1 MRRVLVCIVLLF
13 CGLLLDINA
22 QSRLY
27 PGSSSVLKDYYQQVD
42 ELLLNGGE
50 FNDFAFEIRPSFSGE
65 SGCWYD
71 NKDSVL
77 VLRNASHN
85 IWYSFSVHNH
95 ININSLNNKK
105 KKHSKAF
112 TVTEYRCPLSKE
124 SAHAFRNLFIAATFS
139 SSHLAKPYGAD
150 GVTYQIYI
158 GGGAFTAECW
168 SPNDKSSNCGKLV
181 ELLTCLKMLSLIINL
196 KISTILSR

>member
-42 ELLLNGGE
+42 SLLLNGGE

-71 NKDSVL
+71 NKDSVQFIF
-77 VLRNASHN
+77 VYGVRKCS
-85 IWYSFSVHNH
+85 SF
-95 ININSLNNKK
+95 I
-105 KKHSKAF
+105 
-112 TVTEYRCPLSKE
+112 
-124 SAHAFRNLFIAATFS
+124 
-139 SSHLAKPYGAD
+139 
-150 GVTYQIYI
+150 
-158 GGGAFTAECW
+158 
-168 SPNDKSSNCGKLV
+168 
-181 ELLTCLKMLSLIINL
+181 LLQ
-196 KISTILSR
+196 